1 MNKHHPVYEPK
12 KWNSNVN
19 IKQSHNCYA
28 YALNTI
34 HAKQSIK
41 CRKYM
46 NATKKIHC
54 ISNKPQVGRY
64 SRIAD
69 PKLYTCKNIEYR
81 MLNDNPTIRKLKK
94 NEECPDG
101 FYKIALTCSK
111 SDYHFYRQD
120 NTGLWSHK
128 DGWRLATNKDLKGRL
143 IHDPELADRGK
154 YTVYCGEYAVPN
166 LNKKMSS

>member
-94 NEECPDG
+94 NEDLRQ
-101 FYKIALTCSK
+101 KILEAEKKILEAEK
-111 SDYHFYRQD
+111 KI
-120 NTGLWSHK
+120 LE
-128 DGWRLATNKDLKGRL
+128 LKNSNISL
-143 IHDPELADRGK
+143 VI
-154 YTVYCGEYAVPN
+154 
-166 LNKKMSS
+166 